1 MKKLFVIGLLGFI
14 GLLWPISVYA
24 ETDDDLLIADPEPS
38 SFHEAL
44 KNNYRESIFVSG
56 SDYNSDIA
64 NRFGTEE
71 NAVQFLDGEE
81 EGTPFFYGPRLYKM
95 LILFGINLLVCWI
108 ITHFF
113 YYRKSHRRDYYF
125 TYILFS
131 TAIFFILYQLQN
143 MNVEVGIALGLFGI
157 FSMIRYRTE
166 QLPIR
171 EMTYLFV
178 LIGISIINGAGM
190 ATSYVSFIAVN
201 LIFILLIWIL
211 EAVGMSNR
219 NAQKIITYEKI
230 GLIRPDHREELL
242 ADLRERTGLDIVKVQ
257 VGSIDFLKDTAFLK
271 VTYVPD
277 DPEPNDI
284 EMVTKFKKK

>member
-1 MKKLFVIGLLGFI
+1 MKK
-14 GLLWPISVYA
+14 
-24 ETDDDLLIADPEPS
+24 
-38 SFHEAL
+38 
-44 KNNYRESIFVSG
+44 IFVSLLLAMIMTFA
-56 SDYNSDIA
+56 NSVVAQGIDDDIVLPTEESVLEDNQPDADADALEDADIA
-64 NRFGTEE
+64 LRFGNAEE
-71 NAVQFLDGEE
+71 QNIDFLGL
-81 EGTPFFYGPRLYKM
+81 PFFDAPGLWKM

-108 ITHFF
+108 ITHFL
-113 YYRKSHRRDYYF
+113 YYPKSHRRDYYF
-125 TYILFS
+125 TYLLFS

-143 MNVEVGIALGLFGI
+143 MKIEVGIALGLFGI

-178 LIGISIINGAGM
+178 LIAISIVNGAGM
-190 ATSYVSFIAVN
+190 ASSYVSFIATNV
-201 LIFILLIWIL
+201 IFILLIWLL

-219 NAQKIITYEKI
+219 KAQKIITYEKI
-230 GLIRPDHREELL
+230 ALIKPERREELL

-271 VTYVPD
+271 VTYLSD

-284 EMVTKFKKK
+284 DMVTKFKKK

>member
-1 MKKLFVIGLLGFI
+1 MKMLNVPDF
-14 GLLWPISVYA
+14 
-24 ETDDDLLIADPEPS
+24 DPEI
-38 SFHEAL
+38 A
-44 KNNYRESIFVSG
+44 REF
-56 SDYNSDIA
+56 
-64 NRFGTEE
+64 
-71 NAVQFLDGEE
+71 AVGDQTIEVLEV
-81 EGTPFFYGPRLYKM
+81 PFFDGPSLWRM
-95 LILFGINLLVCWI
+95 LILFGINLSVCWI

-113 YYRKSHRRDYYF
+113 YYRKSQRRDFYF
-125 TYILFS
+125 TYLLFS

-143 MNVEVGIALGLFGI
+143 MKVEVGIALGLFGI

-190 ATSYVSFIAVN
+190 ATSYASFAAVN
-201 LIFILLIWIL
+201 VVFIVMIGIL
-211 EAVGMSNR
+211 EAAGMSRR

-230 GLIRPDHREELL
+230 ALIRPDRREELL

-271 VTYVPD
+271 VTYIPD

-284 EMVTKFKKK
+284 DMVTKFKKG

>member
-1 MKKLFVIGLLGFI
+1 MKKICVFLFMAILMTFAN
-14 GLLWPISVYA
+14 SVVA
-24 ETDDDLLIADPEPS
+24 QGIDDDIVLPTEESVLEDNQPDADAD
-38 SFHEAL
+38 AL
-44 KNNYRESIFVSG
+44 E
-56 SDYNSDIA
+56 DADIA
-64 NRFGTEE
+64 LRFGNAEE
-71 NAVQFLDGEE
+71 QNIDFLGL
-81 EGTPFFYGPRLYKM
+81 PFFDAPGLWKM

-108 ITHFF
+108 ITHFL
-113 YYRKSHRRDYYF
+113 YYPKSHRRDYYF
-125 TYILFS
+125 TYLLFS

-143 MNVEVGIALGLFGI
+143 MKIEVGIALGLFGI

-178 LIGISIINGAGM
+178 LIAISIVNGAGM
-190 ATSYVSFIAVN
+190 ASSYVSFIATNV
-201 LIFILLIWIL
+201 IFILLIWLL

-219 NAQKIITYEKI
+219 KAQKIIIYEKI
-230 GLIRPDHREELL
+230 ALIKPERREELL

-271 VTYVPD
+271 VTYLSD

-284 EMVTKFKKK
+284 DMVTKFKKK

>member
-1 MKKLFVIGLLGFI
+1 MKKMIAFAVIAMALLFGNN
-14 GLLWPISVYA
+14 VYA
-24 ETDDDLLIADPEPS
+24 QGVDDDIVLPS
-38 SFHEAL
+38 E
-44 KNNYRESIFVSG
+44 ESIVADNAAIVSG
-56 SDYNSDIA
+56 DEVLDDADIA
-64 NRFGTEE
+64 TRFGNAEE
-71 NAVQFLDGEE
+71 QNLDFLGL
-81 EGTPFFYGPRLYKM
+81 PFFDAPELWKM

-108 ITHFF
+108 ITHFL
-113 YYRKSHRRDYYF
+113 YYPKSHRRDYYF
-125 TYILFS
+125 TYLLFS

-143 MNVEVGIALGLFGI
+143 MKIEVGIALGLFGI

-178 LIGISIINGAGM
+178 LIAISIVNGAGM
-190 ATSYVSFIAVN
+190 ASSYVSFIATNV
-201 LIFILLIWIL
+201 LFILLICVL

-219 NAQKIITYEKI
+219 KAQKIITYEKI
-230 GLIRPDHREELL
+230 ALVKPDRREELL

-271 VTYVPD
+271 VTYLSD

-284 EMVTKFKKK
+284 DMVTKFKKK

>member
-1 MKKLFVIGLLGFI
+1 MKK
-14 GLLWPISVYA
+14 
-24 ETDDDLLIADPEPS
+24 
-38 SFHEAL
+38 
-44 KNNYRESIFVSG
+44 IFVSIFLALIMTFA
-56 SDYNSDIA
+56 NSVVAQGIDDDVVLPTEESILEDNQPDAAADALEDADIA
-64 NRFGTEE
+64 LRFGNAEE
-71 NAVQFLDGEE
+71 QNIDFLGL
-81 EGTPFFYGPRLYKM
+81 PFFDAPGLWKM

-108 ITHFF
+108 ITHFL
-113 YYRKSHRRDYYF
+113 YYPKSKRRDYYF
-125 TYILFS
+125 TYMLFS

-143 MNVEVGIALGLFGI
+143 MKIEVGIALGLFGI

-178 LIGISIINGAGM
+178 LIAISIVNGAGM
-190 ATSYVSFIAVN
+190 ASSYISFIATNV
-201 LIFILLIWIL
+201 LFILLIWLL

-219 NAQKIITYEKI
+219 KAQKIITYEKI
-230 GLIRPDHREELL
+230 ALIKPERREELL

-271 VTYVPD
+271 VTYLSD

-284 EMVTKFKKK
+284 DMVTKFKKK

>member
-1 MKKLFVIGLLGFI
+1 MAILMTFANSTVAQGI
-14 GLLWPISVYA
+14 
-24 ETDDDLLIADPEPS
+24 DDDIVLPTE
-38 SFHEAL
+38 
-44 KNNYRESIFVSG
+44 ESILE
-56 SDYNSDIA
+56 DNQPDADADALEDADIA
-64 NRFGTEE
+64 LRFGNAEE
-71 NAVQFLDGEE
+71 QNIDFLGL
-81 EGTPFFYGPRLYKM
+81 PFFDAPGLWKM

-108 ITHFF
+108 ITHFL
-113 YYRKSHRRDYYF
+113 YYPKSHRRDYYF
-125 TYILFS
+125 TYLLFS

-143 MNVEVGIALGLFGI
+143 MKIEVGIALGLFGI

-178 LIGISIINGAGM
+178 LIAISIVNGAGM
-190 ATSYVSFIAVN
+190 ASSYVSFIATNV
-201 LIFILLIWIL
+201 IFILLIWLL

-219 NAQKIITYEKI
+219 KAQKIITYEKI
-230 GLIRPDHREELL
+230 ALIKPERREELL

-271 VTYVPD
+271 VTYLSD

-284 EMVTKFKKK
+284 DMVTKFKKK

>member
-1 MKKLFVIGLLGFI
+1 MKK
-14 GLLWPISVYA
+14 
-24 ETDDDLLIADPEPS
+24 
-38 SFHEAL
+38 
-44 KNNYRESIFVSG
+44 IFVSVLLAILMTFT
-56 SDYNSDIA
+56 NSVVAQDVDDDIVLPTEESILEDNQPDAEADALEDADIA
-64 NRFGTEE
+64 LRFGNAEE
-71 NAVQFLDGEE
+71 QNIDFLGL
-81 EGTPFFYGPRLYKM
+81 PFFDAPGLWKM

-108 ITHFF
+108 ITHFL
-113 YYRKSHRRDYYF
+113 YYPKSHRRDYYF
-125 TYILFS
+125 TYLLFS

-143 MNVEVGIALGLFGI
+143 MKIEVGIALGLFGI

-178 LIGISIINGAGM
+178 LIAISIVNGAGM
-190 ATSYVSFIAVN
+190 ASSYVSFIATNV
-201 LIFILLIWIL
+201 IFILLIWLL

-219 NAQKIITYEKI
+219 KAQKIITYEKI
-230 GLIRPDHREELL
+230 ALIKPERREELL

-271 VTYVPD
+271 VTYLSD

-284 EMVTKFKKK
+284 DMVTKFKKK

>member
-1 MKKLFVIGLLGFI
+1 MLMLQ
-14 GLLWPISVYA
+14 
-24 ETDDDLLIADPEPS
+24 TD
-38 SFHEAL
+38 F
-44 KNNYRESIFVSG
+44 
-56 SDYNSDIA
+56 NSDIA
-64 NRFGTEE
+64 ARFGNAEE
-71 NAVQFLDGEE
+71 QTIDFLGM
-81 EGTPFFYGPRLYKM
+81 PFFDAPSLWRL
-95 LILFGINLLVCWI
+95 LILFGINLLVCWT

-113 YYRKSHRRDYYF
+113 YYRKSKRRDYYF

-143 MNVEVGIALGLFGI
+143 MKIEVGIALGLFGI

-178 LIGISIINGAGM
+178 LIAISIVNGAGM
-190 ATSYVSFIAVN
+190 ASSYATFIAVN
-201 LIFILLIWIL
+201 LLFIAIIWIL
-211 EAVGMSNR
+211 EAAGLSSR
-219 NAQKIITYEKI
+219 KAQKIITYEKI
-230 GLIRPDHREELL
+230 ALIKPERHEELL

-271 VTYVPD
+271 VTYIPD

-284 EMVTKFKKK
+284 DMVTKFKKR